1 MITAVIIDDEQNGR
15 LALREK
21 LKLFCPEVEVLA
33 EAENGKLG
41 LEIIKKYK
49 PEIIFLDVEMPEMN
63 GFEMLTQ
70 LSERKAHV
78 IFTTAYD
85 QYAIKA
91 IKYAAFDYL
100 LKPIDIE
107 ELKLTVKKAW
117 DNDLQEERKKI
128 ITTGKSFTKLAIA
141 TVDGL
146 HFIPIADIIRLEADS
161 NYTTFYLQNGTKFLS
176 SRSLIDYEE
185 LLNDHNF
192 FRCHHSHIINLNF
205 VSKYIKNDGGE
216 IVMSDGTHVDI
227 SRRKKKEFLFKV
239 AGKNDQ

>member
-70 LSERKAHV
+70 LPERKAHV
-78 IFTTAYD
+78 IFTTAYN

-128 ITTGKSFTKLAIA
+128 VATGKSFTKLAIA
-141 TVDGL
+141 TIDGL

-176 SRSLIDYEE
+176 SRSLIEYEE

-227 SRRKKKEFLFKV
+227 SRRKKKEFLLKV
-239 AGKNDQ
+239 AGKND

>member
-21 LKLFCPEVEVLA
+21 LKLFCPEVQVVA
-33 EAENGKLG
+33 EAENGRLG

-63 GFEMLTQ
+63 GFDMLTH
-70 LSERKAHV
+70 LTERKAHV
-78 IFTTAYD
+78 IFTTAYN

-107 ELKLTVKKAW
+107 ELKLAVKKAW

-128 ITTGKSFTKLAIA
+128 IASGKSFTKLAIA

-146 HFIPIADIIRLEADS
+146 HFIPIADIIRLEAES
-161 NYTTFYLQNGTKFLS
+161 NYTTFYLLNGTKFLS
-176 SRSLIDYEE
+176 SRSLIEYEE
-185 LLNDHNF
+185 ILNDHNF

-205 VSKYIKNDGGE
+205 VSKYMKNDGGQ
-216 IVMSDGTHVDI
+216 IILSDGTHVDI
-227 SRRKKKEFLFKV
+227 ARRKKKEFLSKV
-239 AGKNDQ
+239 SGKDS

>member
-21 LKLFCPEVEVLA
+21 LKLFCPEVEVVA
-33 EAENGKLG
+33 EAENGIHG
-41 LEIIKKYK
+41 LEIIKKHE

-70 LSERKAHV
+70 LTERKAHV
-78 IFTTAYD
+78 IFTTAYN

-91 IKYAAFDYL
+91 IKHAAFDYL

-107 ELKLTVKKAW
+107 ELMLTVKKIW
-117 DNDLQEERKKI
+117 DNNLPEERKKI
-128 ITTGKSFTKLAIA
+128 INSNKSFTKLAIA
-141 TVDGL
+141 TIDGL
-146 HFIPIADIIRLEADS
+146 HFIPIADIIRLEAES
-161 NYTTFYLQNGTKFLS
+161 NYTTFYMQGGTKFLS
-176 SRSLIDYEE
+176 SRSLIEYEE

-205 VSKYIKNDGGE
+205 VSKYMKNDGGE
-216 IVMSDGTHVDI
+216 IVMSDGAHVDI
-227 SRRKKKEFLFKV
+227 SRRKKKEFLSKV
-239 AGKNDQ
+239 SGRNE